1 MEEQN
6 GTCGGRSIS
15 QILANSDVHPYDSVR
30 DEVFGLSVAEDR
42 GWGAREYV
50 ASTMIGVRERA
61 VDLDWVSAQG
71 ANPVGGQAAPVEDL
85 VPWVRGAVDLVPWQ
99 GPSSQPSVPATP
111 VPVQVPEST
120 TLIFLG
126 VGLISL
132 SWGYRRL
139 TVRS

>member
-15 QILANSDVHPYDSVR
+15 HILGNSDVHPFDSVR
-30 DEVFGLSVAEDR
+30 DEAFGVSVAQNR

-50 ASTMIGVRERA
+50 ASTVMGVRERA
-61 VDLDWVSAQG
+61 VDFDWVSAQG
-71 ANPVGGQAAPVEDL
+71 ANPVGRPAAPAGDL
-85 VPWVRGAVDLVPWQ
+85 VPWVRGGVGPVPWH
-99 GPSSQPSVPATP
+99 GPSSQPSVPSTP
-111 VPVQVPEST
+111 IPVQVPEST